1 MGNYRKYKFKNY
13 DGILIFIVIM
23 TLLFLYG
30 ITLYP
35 HGGDL
40 PSGTSLESFSKNHWL
55 GTDNL
60 GVDIFA
66 QISAG
71 YFRSLSIGLMVALLA
86 FLLGGCLGI
95 LSGYAGGIADGI
107 ISFLI
112 NVFLSVPQLPIMIVV
127 GAFVGQQTS
136 NIIIILA
143 IFSWARIAKQVRAKT
158 KNMVEKEY
166 IQMAKRYGGSPWYI
180 FKTHMAMDVVPL
192 LSILSIGV
200 IGRAIIAEAS
210 LAFLGLSDPTASSW
224 GMMMSKA
231 MSFSGIYFT
240 DYWKWWLMAPVLAL
254 IISVVSFRMLAKELE
269 QYWIKGAYNGRV
281 ITSK

>member
-1 MGNYRKYKFKNY
+1 MKTYKWKSY
-13 DGILIFIVIM
+13 YGILMFIAVM
-23 TLLFLYG
+23 TLVFLYG

-35 HGGDL
+35 H
-40 PSGTSLESFSKNHWL
+40 SGNVPTGSSLESFSWNHWL

-66 QISAG
+66 QIAAG
-71 YFRSLSIGLMVALLA
+71 YLRSLSIGILVALLA
-86 FLLGGCLGI
+86 FLLGGSLGI
-95 LSGYAGGIADGI
+95 LSGYLGGKVDGV

-127 GAFVGQQTS
+127 GAFVGQKTS
-136 NIIIILA
+136 NIILILA
-143 IFSWARIAKQVRAKT
+143 AFSWARIAKQVRAKT
-158 KNMVEKEY
+158 KSVGDKEY
-166 IQMAKRYGGSPWYI
+166 IQMAKRYGGNPWYI
-180 FKTHMAMDVVPL
+180 FKTHMSMDVVPL
-192 LSILSIGV
+192 LTILSIGV

-224 GMMMSKA
+224 GMMMAKA

-240 DYWKWWLMAPVLAL
+240 DYWKWWLMAPVMAL
-254 IISVVSFRMLAKELE
+254 IISVVCFRMLAKELE
-269 QYWIKGAYNGRV
+269 QYWIKGAYHGRV